1 MVNGKSFQ
9 SVKEDRE
16 TIQWQGQFLGLASPG
31 LYRVQLFEWITGS
44 ESEQRLVPATDM
56 RYWKVYDTEEQLRDS
71 YERYAKRQNQIEAR
85 EEREKR
91 ALASAA
97 ADSADIVIQGGR
109 IIKQRDNDLIVVVD
123 GVLVSGVK
131 S

>member
-1 MVNGKSFQ
+1 MNV
-9 SVKEDRE
+9 
-16 TIQWQGQFLGLASPG
+16 GQFLGLASPG